1 MNFFG
6 GPDNIIKQSGIQDGT
21 MIADF
26 GCGTGAYTLA
36 LSKLF
41 RASHIFA
48 IDVQKPLLEH
58 LAAEAHREHLN
69 NIETVWAD
77 IEKTGGSKLRDQ
89 SVDWVVLSNTLFLS
103 EHKDTVLKEAHRVL
117 KRSGKLCFV
126 EWTGSYGGMG
136 PLPEQVISQEQATEL
151 FTNAGFS
158 VDHTFD
164 AGTHHYGLI
173 GTLI

>member
-6 GPDNIIKQSGIQDGT
+6 GPENSIKQSGIQDGT

-41 RASHIFA
+41 RSSHIFA
-48 IDVQKPLLEH
+48 IDVQKPLLDH
-58 LAAEAHREHLN
+58 LMSEAHREHLN
-69 NIETVWAD
+69 NIETIWAD
-77 IEKTGGSKLRDQ
+77 IEKHGGSKLRDQ

-103 EHKDTVLKEAHRVL
+103 EHKDIVLKEAHRVL
-117 KRSGKLCFV
+117 KRNGKLCFF

-136 PLPEQVISQEQATEL
+136 PLPEQVITQEQAAVL
-151 FTNAGFS
+151 FEQAGFKI
-158 VDHTFD
+158 DHTFE

-173 GTLI
+173 GTVI